1 MYLNLLKDDE
11 QMQEL
16 MNNMQPKQQGA
27 QTITAR
33 TSDKDFADFVAK
45 QKASL
50 KIKKKE

>member
-16 MNNMQPKQQGA
+16 MNNMQPKQQGT